1 MTVNTSSDMSSF
13 VHLSVIIHLFLRRE
27 NSLVLGPGAA
37 LGVRYLT
44 PRSTGAK
51 IQHFLNFQLGLWA
64 LRIVQHTRPYNAMN
78 YLQQQQP
85 RLAMLARQIA
95 IGRRRIL
102 DSGGS
107 ALAARCY
114 ATTKR
119 TKTKAATAPKT
130 SKPRA
135 TVTNTT
141 SSGGK
146 AAVSGG
152 IAAATPLRKPSTSG
166 LGVPSR
172 SPAASP
178 ASSPPVSSSIPTSTT
193 PGAATTDDGS
203 ALAAAREETLRTAR
217 LRRID
222 REKEAARQ
230 EEKERDY
237 KERYDGAAKR
247 YKLVVTAL
255 PILLVTSYFLF
266 QQCEYIP
273 ARYSGIPWPWVY

>member
-1 MTVNTSSDMSSF
+1 MNLNTQVTRLVLFNSSF
-13 VHLSVIIHLFLRRE
+13 AITTSEQRC
-27 NSLVLGPGAA
+27 SCLVLAQQ
-37 LGVRYLT
+37 LGVRYLRR
-44 PRSTGAK
+44 RSTGAK
-51 IQHFLNFQLGLWA
+51 IQHFPNFELGLLV
-64 LRIVQHTRPYNAMN
+64 LRIARHTQPPNAMN
-78 YLQQQQP
+78 YLQPQQP
-85 RLAMLARQIA
+85 RLAMLVRHTA
-95 IGRRRIL
+95 IGRLRAL
-102 DSGGS
+102 DTGGS
-107 ALAARCY
+107 VLTARCY
-114 ATTKR
+114 ATKR

-141 SSGGK
+141 TAGAKAGASS
-146 AAVSGG
+146 S

-166 LGVPSR
+166 LGVPSA

-178 ASSPPVSSSIPTSTT
+178 AASPVSSSIPTSTT
-193 PGAATTDDGS
+193 PAAAATDDGS

-266 QQCEYIP
+266 QQCECSSGS
-273 ARYSGIPWPWVY
+273 ARVNGV